1 MKNGVFINNEQREIF
16 FLLAAE
22 IFECPREELS
32 PATRRGTVAGWDS
45 INHLRLVM
53 EAERRL
59 GVRYALEEIPALE
72 TLGDFLDKIQ

>member
-1 MKNGVFINNEQREIF
+1 MTEG
-16 FLLAAE
+16 FLQLAAE

>member
-1 MKNGVFINNEQREIF
+1 MTEEL

-59 GVRYALEEIPALE
+59 GIRYALEEIPALE

>member
-1 MKNGVFINNEQREIF
+1 MTEELFP
-16 FLLAAE
+16 LAAE

-32 PATRRGTVAGWDS
+32 PATRRGSVPGWDS

-53 EAERRL
+53 EAERRF
-59 GVRYALEEIPALE
+59 GVKYTLEQIPALE

>member
-1 MKNGVFINNEQREIF
+1 MTEEL

-59 GVRYALEEIPALE
+59 GVRYALEDIPALE
-72 TLGDFLDKIQ
+72 TLGDFIK